1 MLLPT
6 ALAAGEAKVYV
17 LSDKMYLHQGCD
29 YLLKLSD
36 LIPSFMP
43 QIKRLLTKN
52 VIKPKFSLGF
62 FKDQ

>member
-17 LSDKMYLHQGCD
+17 LSDKMYLHQVCD
-29 YLLKLSD
+29 FLLKLSD

-43 QIKRLLTKN
+43 QIKRLHNKECN
-52 VIKPKFSLGF
+52 KAKVQSWIF
-62 FKDQ
+62 